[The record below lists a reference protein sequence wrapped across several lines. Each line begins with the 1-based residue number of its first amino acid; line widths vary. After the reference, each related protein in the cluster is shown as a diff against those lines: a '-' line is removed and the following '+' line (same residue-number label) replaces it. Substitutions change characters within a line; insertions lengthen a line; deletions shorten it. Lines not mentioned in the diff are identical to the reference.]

1 MKNRY
6 AFIIF
11 LALFLLEG
19 SLIVPWILPSGWLSK
34 MYLAPHFTLVALLVF
49 AMQRSR
55 YVGLL
60 YGFAIGLLQDVVYG
74 GPMVGPHAFLMAF
87 AVYGA
92 GYAARRIKLSMASTL
107 FIISLSL
114 LFYDFA
120 IYAIYDLFRIASL
133 SLAELAARMLAPS
146 LLFNLL
152 FAVLIYVP
160 ARKLFERKAETRD
173 EEGQH
178 V

>member
-6 AFIIF
+6 AFFIF
-11 LALFLLEG
+11 AGLFVLEG
-19 SLIVPWILPSGWLSK
+19 SLLVPWILPDRWLSK
-34 MYLAPHFTLVALLVF
+34 LYFAPHFALVALLVF

-55 YVGLL
+55 HIGLI
-60 YGFAIGLLQDVVYG
+60 YGFAIGLLQDIVYG
-74 GPMVGPHAFLMAF
+74 GPMIGPHAFCMAF
-87 AVYGA
+87 AAYGA
-92 GYAARRIKLSMASTL
+92 GYVARRIKPSMTSTL
-107 FIISLSL
+107 FIISFCL
-114 LFYDFA
+114 LFYDFT

-133 SLAELAARMLAPS
+133 SFADLAARMLAPS

-160 ARKLFERKAETRD
+160 ARKLFEQKPEKRE

-178 V
+178 A